1 MNFYGIL
8 SNVRS
13 HTTLFLLL
21 TAVMV
26 GCVPTTQLVSPTT
39 RPDTSSDLSADIS
52 DVTPTPTLE
61 AEFHDLTILPGANA
75 YDWVLIG
82 LLENRSEHGAAE
94 ISIRVSIQ
102 IEGEEQTMQQI
113 VTPLLSHLDPGEISP
128 FLTRFTNV
136 RRIASYTSEVLA
148 YQTTSFI
155 RALVKVD
162 TLSISPT
169 ADGGLAILGMVTN
182 PGSKPVALENLG
194 LLAADADGKIKALA
208 PLYGGLTMLDS
219 EEQTPFI
226 ALMEVDPGEFELFSY
241 VDAIVIEK
249 PDDPLISIIEPPTIL
264 QTEQGTH
271 MVVGSI
277 KNESNQPRWAVLL
290 LVLSLEDEI
299 VAVAPVRMP
308 LPLQPGEIR
317 AYAISDFPGLRS
329 QLPPRTS
336 LIDDM
341 SVEVIVDSL
350 ASHSTN
356 RSSTPLALQITHFEP
371 IGSSLFLRGV
381 ISNNGEADVEQAMVL
396 VTMYSTTGELITA
409 GWSVLPESLA
419 AGYSAELILP
429 LTLPQGT
436 DPAMSEFDVQAAG
449 FTSSE

>member
-1 MNFYGIL
+1 
-8 SNVRS
+8 
-13 HTTLFLLL
+13 
-21 TAVMV
+21 
-26 GCVPTTQLVSPTT
+26 
-39 RPDTSSDLSADIS
+39 
-52 DVTPTPTLE
+52 
-61 AEFHDLTILPGANA
+61 
-75 YDWVLIG
+75 
-82 LLENRSEHGAAE
+82 
-94 ISIRVSIQ
+94 
-102 IEGEEQTMQQI
+102 MQQI
-113 VTPLLSHLDPGEISP
+113 VTPLLSHLGPGEISP
-128 FLTRFTNV
+128 FLARFTNV

-241 VDAIVIEK
+241 VDAIVTEK

-329 QLPPRTS
+329 QLQPRTS
-336 LIDDM
+336 PIDDM